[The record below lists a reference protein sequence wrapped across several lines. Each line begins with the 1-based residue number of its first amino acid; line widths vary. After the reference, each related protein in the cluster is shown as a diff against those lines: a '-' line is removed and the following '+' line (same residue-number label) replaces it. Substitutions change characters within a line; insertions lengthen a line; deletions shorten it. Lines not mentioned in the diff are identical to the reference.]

1 MCSITG
7 TLPNTAACCIV
18 YKKDVIDS
26 NPKFYYNQASRDL
39 HYKPVPISN
48 MLIENYD
55 NTITIGIEPI
65 DNTYAIHYV
74 IVNNKYK
81 FYVTDKFIAR
91 DIGNE
96 VTWNSGASAYI
107 GRAPSNVYY
116 VTNANYFI
124 KNISMYSLNYF

>member
-1 MCSITG
+1 MPLIAIFPK
-7 TLPNTAACCIV
+7 LYF
-18 YKKDVIDS
+18 YKSSFSKSVVNSVSLLLQID
-26 NPKFYYNQASRDL
+26 
-39 HYKPVPISN
+39 
-48 MLIENYD
+48 
-55 NTITIGIEPI
+55 TI
-65 DNTYAIHYV
+65 

-81 FYVTDKFIAR
+81 FYITDKFIAR

-107 GRAPSNVYY
+107 GRVPNNAYY